1 MVAGSVGEHRPG
13 NPTAGSTSAVDDAD
27 YVLLTDDD
35 DDPDQVL
42 GDPGS
47 YALTARGTGTPPLAV
62 LDVPAGYSNF
72 GFFAL
77 VPEEFPEEDVPLRS
91 VQYWNVDGVL
101 VDPCA
106 MDEGAPDAGT
116 SVQDLVAALEKQE
129 QTATTEPVPVAVD
142 GHAGLYVELTAP
154 ADLSFATCDLG
165 YFSYW
170 EGSPD
175 DAQHTVDSPGTVD
188 RTWILDVAG
197 DRVVVVA
204 AAPPGVTA
212 AQVREMRAM
221 VESIRFVEPDE

>member
-1 MVAGSVGEHRPG
+1 M
-13 NPTAGSTSAVDDAD
+13 
-27 YVLLTDDD
+27 
-35 DDPDQVL
+35 
-42 GDPGS
+42 
-47 YALTARGTGTPPLAV
+47 
-62 LDVPAGYSNF
+62 
-72 GFFAL
+72 
-77 VPEEFPEEDVPLRS
+77 
-91 VQYWNVDGVL
+91 
-101 VDPCA
+101 
-106 MDEGAPDAGT
+106 
-116 SVQDLVAALEKQE
+116 AALEKQE

-142 GHAGLYVELTAP
+142 GHAGLYLELTAP

-212 AQVREMRAM
+212 AQVREMTGDGGVDPLRRARR
-221 VESIRFVEPDE
+221 VGQRTTSVAVAPGVSGATRTR